1 MAGLSESEVAYYRQ
15 FPEAMAANGVTE
27 DMLGDGS
34 SDDYSSFGDP
44 LLSFPLDPN
53 KLESNIQER
62 QNRQT
67 TKETG
72 DLTYQGIYPK
82 KPDVSTLDKAKATT
96 SDFLNWA
103 TSYEGELNEEQQAVA
118 DLPEATAS
126 WQQEAEEIYRNTGVQ
141 QRDGSQIYTE

>member
-15 FPEAMAANGVTE
+15 FPEAMAANGITE

-44 LLSFPLDPN
+44 LLSFPLNQAQLDA
-53 KLESNIQER
+53 NIQER

-82 KPDVSTLDKAKATT
+82 KPEVSTLDTVKATT

-103 TSYEGELNEEQQAVA
+103 SSFEGGLN
-118 DLPEATAS
+118 LS
-126 WQQEAEEIYRNTGVQ
+126 LIH
-141 QRDGSQIYTE
+141 I